1 MVGGALVIAA
11 GLLSPAPGNAELPT
25 VCAPCTASGATVTWA
40 QPGSK
45 SRYIVEGAEAF
56 VKQALERETFNWR
69 TFNIGPDNKVTF
81 DQPSSSS
88 VALNRIFQNDPSRIY
103 GALKANGQVILIN
116 QNGVMFER
124 GAKVDVNTLIAS
136 TLDITDKARESLD
149 IAGVAR
155 TDLEPAFRNTSGGGA
170 AEVVVKRGASI
181 AAREN
186 GRVILIGGKVENSG
200 EISVSGRGGQALL
213 AAENDEVFLY
223 VDDDPNV
230 RGLAIALTQGGEV
243 TNGGAILADR
253 GNVTLAGL
261 TVNQNGLIRSTTAVD
276 ANGTIRLQARDQSL
290 DPFVLPGSGRF
301 IPPAPV
307 RGGEVNF
314 GADSVTTV
322 VPLVDNPATVIDS
335 QPTFQSQVSV
345 DAKDITLA
353 GGAKINVPAGKV
365 TMTAKAFSD
374 FESSVDGS
382 ITIDRG
388 ASVDVSGLDNIEVSV
403 ARNFPEQEVRRNEL
417 ADSPAQRDGPLFGEV
432 VRFDLRKPLPSIV
445 NVDAAVSNIGRSV
458 AERSTVGGEIVL
470 QAADRIDIAQ
480 GALLDV
486 SGGSLNVLGAFVA
499 STKLIQEGRIIDI
512 SDASPSIRY
521 DAVLGDN
528 EFTHAKWG
536 PDTTEYFSSF
546 GAAQTTTT
554 AGFEQGYREG
564 KDAGSLS
571 IIAPQFSVNGTL
583 LATTTRGRLQ
593 RLESG
598 DSAGTIRPFDELPRG
613 GQLALLSSTLEQN
626 LTVDSDGF
634 GFIER
639 GFTDFS
645 LALNEFVLGQ
655 DAIWDIPEGGSVA
668 IRAADSVLI
677 EGSVVAPG
685 GTVEFLVNPEAD
697 GIEKL
702 QDEVGSIT
710 LGASARIDLEGGWV
724 VDDVLMTQRY
734 VSVPEIIDGGSF
746 SADVVGDLAIRRGAF
761 VDVGGGGVSDLS
773 GNIRAGDGGEV
784 NLSAAT
790 FLLTPAT
797 VDLLDSSL
805 AIVEGQFEGYTFPGA
820 AAGSR
825 FSLTAPG
832 IDLGGVA
839 EFAPVTG
846 TVPIDAALLS
856 DFGFH
861 DFTFASN
868 ERVIR
873 IGADTSIDVTAKN
886 LVVPTTGAS
895 AGFELP
901 PTGTDID
908 EFAVAKLF
916 DPSMRTPTSLTLDS
930 HQVFTVTS
938 GPSAPNAALRVPA
951 SSRLAVDY
959 GGSVALGNDGSI
971 IVSGEI
977 TARGGDVTLGLSP
990 VGDFGY
996 LPDLGIWFE
1005 PGSRVDVSGAVLPTT
1020 VDALGRVDNVV
1031 RIDGGS
1037 VDVNAGT
1044 GYIIGMPGSI
1054 IDVSGATG
1062 TVTATVSGAGMGQ
1075 PATRNFLVGSNAG
1088 SVSLVSGVGIHFFS
1102 QLDGSAERTLGANG
1116 GSLTIALDGNLRP
1129 TNQVISAPSLE
1140 FPATVVD
1147 GVEELKV
1154 QLGAAQFRDGIR
1166 TAQALPDELF
1176 DVASFSLDNY
1186 VQGDFDELHLRSS
1199 PNLVQK
1205 DPSALALR
1213 GSDDPLMES
1222 VVELVG
1228 NGSIDVGRVLTLDAP
1243 VVQSAGGRLH
1253 ISADY
1258 LKIGFDET
1266 DFVTSDTPVPTGGTD
1281 PAIKYF
1287 SAEPGTGAAVFAAE
1301 FIDFEGFTAFHGFG
1315 PSGDTTASPLQFSSA
1330 GDIRFRGVRA
1340 PVDVALE
1347 PQGALITAADLL
1359 LEGRRIYASTL
1370 TDFLLANVAE
1380 GGTITFGKRG
1390 SDAVDAPL
1398 SAGSSITVQADT
1410 IVQGGRL
1417 YAPIGTIALEAAAE
1431 VRLAGDSLT
1440 SVTGLGASILFGRIQ
1455 VEDWVFPYNDAGGL
1469 TRVFEAD
1476 PDSVFGVPPEKRI
1489 TLTADGRDVDDQP
1502 IGTIDIEPG
1511 ALIDVRGGGS
1521 LLATEFLPGP
1531 LGKTN
1536 LLDASV
1542 QNGSFALLPTSGDVI
1557 TPIDP
1562 LESAFEF
1569 GALGQIEIREG
1580 GDSGLLPG
1588 TYAILPPRY
1597 ALLPGA
1603 VLLTPVDVSA
1613 ANALIAANPTRT
1625 ADGFPLVTG
1634 DVRELGQH
1642 SSDLDTRYF
1651 QVENGAQVRNRAEYR
1666 EIGADEFFATR
1677 ALDGDFS
1684 APLLPRDSG
1693 ALSISTNATLRLG
1706 GTIVEEINLAGIGSR
1721 VDIGVKQAAIG
1732 NSAADFVGAP
1742 GEVFLDA
1749 RGLEALNADSIL
1761 IGGIRSTTSE
1771 VSLIENVTADS
1782 ISVLAGTSI
1791 MLPEILFAAND
1802 SITVESGASIQG
1814 VGRKSSGAARLEL
1827 EGDGAML
1834 LSSAGDLP
1842 EYTRVGASAASSA
1855 FLSVGAGASLFGD
1868 GALIVDSSGG
1878 ASLDGA
1884 RIAVGA
1890 LAGLHLGARRI
1901 NLGNAPADSSALR
1914 LDSGQLATLAG
1925 GQSDDTSIE
1934 TLRLV
1939 SATTID
1945 FYAGAQ
1951 LDSLNLSFDAAG
1963 FRNAGGVGSVRIAA
1977 RNVQISNTAGNVD
1990 PGTTPASGE
1999 LNIAA
2004 SEALTF
2010 GFTGMPDPT
2019 ATDDGD
2025 FDIHGF
2031 DVVRLRAP
2039 DLRGEENHR
2048 LEVNDGS
2055 LLVATDL
2062 ITAASGTDFELLSAG
2077 RFELS
2082 RYTQDSAA
2090 TPDRRQHLGARI
2102 SLGGADVSIASS
2114 ILAPG
2119 GLIDIEARTGDV
2131 LLREFSLLD
2140 AAGIDAIANDP
2151 GTGNTPGGIVSIESL
2166 AGDVSLENNARIDVS
2181 AGAGQFYVS
2190 SGIIDVRASGGS
2202 VSLDPGSTLAA
2213 HATLPELGGSA
2224 RFDIGDFA
2232 PGMTFSAFGKQLT
2245 DGGFTREITL
2255 RQRTGDLLIAGSDR
2269 LEAREI
2275 RLVTDQG
2282 DLTIAGTLLADGFEA
2297 GSITAIAGGDL
2308 VINPTANL
2316 SARATGG
2323 FLSSDNP
2330 ASLSIYDDGFRGGTI
2345 ALTSAGGSIDF
2356 VASASAQATL
2366 DVAGTEATAAGK
2378 LVPDA
2383 SGSIRLTAPRTD
2395 THGAALGSTV
2405 AGGAFESGR
2414 IEATVNGAATIDVV
2428 ANKVYDASAASAVE
2442 AEAKLVAQT
2451 FSGSG
2456 IAGTPARVMPGV
2468 EIRATGDIASIHA
2481 LGVTYASPSVF
2492 FPGGIFDETTVV
2504 PGVLT
2509 FRSAGDITVT
2519 ADLVDGKVLEFTYFS
2534 EIAGDSD
2541 TWTYEFVSGAD
2552 LDSAD
2557 PLAVIDGDGDFT
2569 LRPNV
2574 DIWTGTGDIVIRSG
2588 GDFIQQSGATIVSIG
2603 RHEDLVNYQGAYSGS
2618 VFGWGRDASYPDGG
2632 GDIDIRVAGDIDIAT
2647 SNQTIK
2653 SYTNYL
2659 GTIADTVGV
2668 NAPRAWNANLGA
2680 LKQNIVSLAG
2690 GGIRIDSGGDLN
2702 GGQFTMAT
2710 IGRQEG
2716 DATLGAGGTFVDVVT
2731 DEVNELG
2738 GGTIEINSRGDISD
2752 VDITV
2757 IRGNARVR
2765 SFGRIGLNDAG
2776 AGSSS
2781 PKLFI
2786 GDAVVDL
2793 EAARGITLGTVVDPT
2808 TTVTGAANPKP
2819 TGIGSFD
2826 TDFLTMTRNSGL
2838 FGVTSSGDIV
2848 LANQSVAESGV
2859 STLFPSLINLY
2870 PGSLDLV
2877 AASGDLVIS
2886 RSMSL
2891 FPTAS
2896 GTIRLIADGQLG
2908 APSLENSVS
2917 QIKQFEGDPAA
2928 LVTRDLQSFVGN
2940 SSALLGLDV
2949 LGLSPL
2955 HQFDIEPNLLSARN
2969 GDIRNLRIESAE
2981 TVLITAGRD
2990 VTRVSAIAKH
3000 ANEGDTSLIRAGR
3013 DIVQATVRN
3022 PVTGGVTQASSTIY
3036 SFAGPGEFSFIAGR
3050 DIDLG
3055 TSSGIVTNGNENDP
3069 RLPGGAG
3076 SINLLAGIADTGALS
3091 AFVAA
3096 FSDAY
3101 ASALQR
3107 YLAAQ
3112 VGYGR
3117 TLASGMSPAQQF
3129 ASLDTKDQVRFAA
3142 EILFDQL
3149 RQSGVAASSP
3159 DSGQFEDYSQ
3169 GFTAIETF
3177 FPGMD
3182 YDGDVRTPLSTVQTR
3197 EGGSIR
3203 VLAPGGI
3210 VDAGLTATEGVGGT
3224 GSFKSD
3230 NQLGFIVFREGD
3242 INAFVHDDFNV
3253 NSTRVFAQQGGDILI
3268 WSSTGDIDAGRGA
3281 KSAATIDVPAPSFD
3295 AFGNFLDKPPL
3306 QVVGSGIR
3314 NFAPSDIE
3322 PGTLYLFAPRGI
3334 IDAGDAGIGS
3344 AGNIVIGATEVIGAD
3359 NIDIGGVSIGVPA
3372 GDTGGIAAGLTS
3384 VGDAA
3389 ASATRATEQQ
3399 QAQAA
3404 QQAAAGSESF
3414 DTAALSIIQVE
3425 VLGFGT

>member
-1 MVGGALVIAA
+1 M
-11 GLLSPAPGNAELPT
+11 SPATGNAELPT
-25 VCAPCTASGATVTWA
+25 VCAPCATSGATVTWA

-136 TLDITDKARESLD
+136 TLDISDKARESLD

-155 TDLEPAFRNTSGGGA
+155 TDLEPAFRNTSGGDA
-170 AEVVVKRGASI
+170 ADVVVKRGASI

-213 AAENDEVFLY
+213 AAEHDEVFLY

-307 RGGEVNF
+307 RGGAVNF

-322 VPLVDNPATVIDS
+322 APLVDNPATVIDS
-335 QPTFQSQVSV
+335 QPTFQSQVAV

-353 GGAKINVPAGKV
+353 GGAKIDVPAGKV
-365 TMTAKAFSD
+365 TLTAKAFSD
-374 FESSVDGS
+374 IESSVEGS
-382 ITIDRG
+382 ITMNRG
-388 ASVDVSGLDNIEVSV
+388 ASIDVSGLDDIEVSV

-458 AERSTVGGEIVL
+458 AERSTPGGEIVL

-536 PDTTEYFSSF
+536 PETTEYFSSF
-546 GAAQTTTT
+546 GAAQST
-554 AGFEQGYREG
+554 AVSGFEQGYREG

-598 DSAGTIRPFDELPRG
+598 DSVGTSRPFDELPRG

-626 LTVDSDGF
+626 LTVGNNGF
-634 GFIER
+634 DFIER

-655 DAIWDIPEGGSVA
+655 DAIWNIPEGGSVA

-685 GTVEFLVNPEAD
+685 GTVELLVNPEAD

-710 LGASARIDLEGGWV
+710 LGAGARIDLEGRWV

-734 VSVPEIIDGGSF
+734 ASVPEIIDGGSF
-746 SADVVGDLAIRRGAF
+746 SADVVGNLAILGGAF

-805 AIVEGQFEGYTFPGA
+805 AIVAGHFEGYTFPGA

-839 EFAPVTG
+839 EFAPAAG

-886 LVVPTTGAS
+886 LVVPAIGSRSGSS

-908 EFAVAKLF
+908 EFTVAQLL

-938 GPSAPNAALRVPA
+938 GASAPNEALRVPA
-951 SSRLAVDY
+951 TTRIAVDY
-959 GGSVALGNDGSI
+959 GGSVAFSNDGSI
-971 IVSGEI
+971 IVGGEI
-977 TARGGDVTLGLSP
+977 AARGGEVTLGLSP
-990 VGDFGY
+990 VSDFGY
-996 LPDLGIWFE
+996 LPELGIWFE
-1005 PGSRVDVSGAVLPTT
+1005 PGSRIDVSGAVLPST
-1020 VDALGRVDNVV
+1020 VDALGRVDSVV

-1037 VDVNAGT
+1037 VDVNAGA

-1062 TVTATVSGAGMGQ
+1062 TVTTTVSGAGMGQ
-1075 PATRNFLVGSNAG
+1075 PATRDIVVASNAG
-1088 SVSLVSGVGIHFFS
+1088 SVSLLSAAGIHFFS

-1147 GVEELKV
+1147 GVEELTV
-1154 QLGAAQFRDGIR
+1154 QLGAAQFRDEIR

-1186 VQGDFDELHLRSS
+1186 VQGGFDELHLRSS

-1228 NGSIDVGRVLTLDAP
+1228 NGNIDVGRVLTLDAP
-1243 VVQSAGGRLH
+1243 VVQSDGGRLE
-1253 ISADY
+1253 INADY

-1266 DFVTSDTPVPTGGTD
+1266 NFVTSDTPVPTGGTD

-1287 SAEPGTGAAVFAAE
+1287 SAEPGTGAAVFTAE
-1301 FIDFEGFTAFHGFG
+1301 FIDFEGFTTFHGFG
-1315 PSGDTTASPLQFSSA
+1315 SGADATAPPLQFSSA
-1330 GDIRFRGVRA
+1330 GDVRFRGVRA

-1347 PQGALITAADLL
+1347 PQGALITAADVL

-1370 TDFLLANVAE
+1370 TDFVLANVAE
-1380 GGTITFGKRG
+1380 GGAITFGKRG
-1390 SDAVDAPL
+1390 SDAVAAPL
-1398 SAGSSITVQADT
+1398 SAGSSITVRADT

-1440 SVTGLGASILFGRIQ
+1440 SVTGLGAAILFGRIQ

-1469 TRVFEAD
+1469 TRVFEAA

-1489 TLTADGRDVDDQP
+1489 TLTADGRDVADQP

-1511 ALIDVRGGGS
+1511 ALIDVRGGGT

-1536 LLDASV
+1536 LLDASLH
-1542 QNGSFALLPTSGDVI
+1542 NGSFALLPASGDVI

-1569 GALGQIEIREG
+1569 GALGQIEIRDG
-1580 GDSGLLPG
+1580 GNSGLLPG

-1613 ANALIAANPTRT
+1613 ATSLIAANPTRT

-1634 DVRELGQH
+1634 DVRELGQRGAE
-1642 SSDLDTRYF
+1642 LDTRYF
-1651 QVENGAQVRNRAEYR
+1651 QVENGRQLRNRAEYR
-1666 EIGADEFFATR
+1666 ELGADEFFSTR

-1721 VDIGVKQAAIG
+1721 VDIGVKQAVIG
-1732 NSAADFVGAP
+1732 NSAADFVAAP

-1771 VSLIENVTADS
+1771 VSQIENVTADS
-1782 ISVLAGTSI
+1782 INVLAGTSI

-1802 SITVESGASIQG
+1802 SITVESGASIRG
-1814 VGRKSSGAARLEL
+1814 VGRKSSGSARLEL

-1842 EYTRVGASAASSA
+1842 EYTRIGASAGSTA

-1884 RIAVGA
+1884 RVAVGA

-1925 GQSDDTSIE
+1925 GQSDDTRIE

-1963 FRNAGGVGSVRIAA
+1963 FSNAGGVGSVRVAA

-1990 PGTTPASGE
+1990 TGTTPASGE

-2004 SEALTF
+2004 SEGLTF
-2010 GFTGMPDPT
+2010 GFTGMLDPA

-2039 DLRGEENHR
+2039 ELRGEENHR

-2062 ITAASGTDFELLSAG
+2062 ITAASGTDLELLSAG

-2082 RYTQDSAA
+2082 RYTQGLAA

-2119 GLIDIEARTGDV
+2119 GLIDIEARTGDL

-2140 AAGIDAIANDP
+2140 AAGIDAIAGDP

-2181 AGAGQFYVS
+2181 AGAGQFHVS
-2190 SGIIDVRASGGS
+2190 SGIVDVRASGGS
-2202 VSLDPGSTLAA
+2202 LSLDPGSTLAA

-2232 PGMTFSAFGKQLT
+2232 PGTTFSAFGKQLT
-2245 DGGFTREITL
+2245 DGGFTRENTL
-2255 RQRTGDLLIAGSDR
+2255 RQRLGDLLLAGSDR

-2330 ASLSIYDDGFRGGTI
+2330 ALYDDGFRGGSI
-2345 ALTSAGGSIDF
+2345 ALTSAGGTIDF

-2366 DVAGTEATAAGK
+2366 DVAGTVATAAGA
-2378 LVPDA
+2378 LAPDA
-2383 SGSIRLTAPRTD
+2383 SGSVRLTAPRTG

-2414 IEATVNGAATIDVV
+2414 IEAAINGAGTIDVV
-2428 ANKVYDASAASAVE
+2428 ANKVYDASAASTVE
-2442 AEAKLVAQT
+2442 AEAKLVTQT

-2456 IAGTPARVMPGV
+2456 IAGTTTRIMPGV
-2468 EIRATGDIASIHA
+2468 EIRSSGDIASIHA

-2509 FRSAGDITVT
+2509 WRSAGDMTVT

-2541 TWTYEFVSGAD
+2541 TWTYQFVSGAD

-2588 GDFIQQSGATIVSIG
+2588 GDFIQQTGATIASIG

-2618 VFGWGRDASYPDGG
+2618 VFGWGRNASYPDGG
-2632 GDIDIRVAGDIDIAT
+2632 GDIDIRIAGDIDIAT
-2647 SNQTIK
+2647 SNQTVK
-2653 SYTNYL
+2653 NYTNYL

-2668 NAPRAWNANLGA
+2668 NAPRAWNVNLGGI
-2680 LKQNIVSLAG
+2680 KQNVVSLAG
-2690 GGIRIDSGGDLN
+2690 GAIRIESGGDLN

-2738 GGTIEINSRGDISD
+2738 GGPIEITSRGNISD

-2765 SFGRIGLNDAG
+2765 SFGSIGLNDAG
-2776 AGSSS
+2776 AVSSN
-2781 PKLFI
+2781 PRLFI

-2819 TGIGSFD
+2819 TSIGSFD
-2826 TDFLTMTRNSGL
+2826 TDFLSMTRNSAL
-2838 FGVTSSGDIV
+2838 FGVASAGDIV
-2848 LANQSVAESGV
+2848 LTNQSVAESGV

-2877 AASGDLVIS
+2877 AASGDLVIR

-2891 FPTAS
+2891 FPTANGS
-2896 GTIRLIADGQLG
+2896 IRLIADGQLG

-2949 LGLSPL
+2949 PGLSPL

-2969 GDIRNLRIESAE
+2969 GDIRNLRFESAE

-3000 ANEGDTSLIRAGR
+3000 ANAGDTSLISAGR

-3022 PVTGGVTQASSTIY
+3022 PVTGGVTQAASTIY

-3076 SINLLAGIADTGALS
+3076 SINLLAGITDTGGLS

-3096 FSDAY
+3096 YSDAY
-3101 ASALQR
+3101 ASALQN
-3107 YLAAQ
+3107 YLAQQ
-3112 VGYGR
+3112 VDHGR
-3117 TLASGMSPAQQF
+3117 TVATGVTPAQQF

-3142 EILFDQL
+3142 EVLFDQL
-3149 RQSGVAASSP
+3149 RQSGVAASTP

-3169 GFTAIETF
+3169 GFTAIETL
-3177 FPGMD
+3177 FPGMN

-3404 QQAAAGSESF
+3404 QQAAAGTESF
-3414 DTAALSIIQVE
+3414 DTASLSIIQVE

>member
-1 MVGGALVIAA
+1 MIAA
-11 GLLSPAPGNAELPT
+11 GLLSPATGNAELPT

-136 TLDITDKARESLD
+136 TLDISDKARESLD

-155 TDLEPAFRNTSGGGA
+155 TDLEPAFRNTSGGDA
-170 AEVVVKRGASI
+170 ADVVVKRGASI

-213 AAENDEVFLY
+213 AAEHDEVFLY

-322 VPLVDNPATVIDS
+322 APLVDNPATVIDS
-335 QPTFQSQVSV
+335 QPTFQSQVAV

-353 GGAKINVPAGKV
+353 GGAKIDVPAGKV
-365 TMTAKAFSD
+365 TLTAKAFSD
-374 FESSVDGS
+374 IESSVEGS
-382 ITIDRG
+382 ITMNRG
-388 ASVDVSGLDNIEVSV
+388 ASIDVSGLDDIEVSV

-458 AERSTVGGEIVL
+458 AERSTPGGEIVL

-536 PDTTEYFSSF
+536 PETTEYFSSF
-546 GAAQTTTT
+546 GAAQST
-554 AGFEQGYREG
+554 ATSGFEQGYREG

-598 DSAGTIRPFDELPRG
+598 DSVGTSRPFDELPRG

-626 LTVDSDGF
+626 LTVGNNGF
-634 GFIER
+634 DFIER

-655 DAIWDIPEGGSVA
+655 DAIWNIPEGGSVA

-685 GTVEFLVNPEAD
+685 GTVELLVNPEAD

-710 LGASARIDLEGGWV
+710 LGAGARIDLEGRWV

-734 VSVPEIIDGGSF
+734 ASVPEIIDGGSF
-746 SADVVGDLAIRRGAF
+746 SADVVGNLAILGGAF

-784 NLSAAT
+784 NLGAAT

-805 AIVEGQFEGYTFPGA
+805 AIVAGHFEGYTFPGA

-839 EFAPVTG
+839 EFAPAAG

-886 LVVPTTGAS
+886 LVVPAIGSRSGSS

-908 EFAVAKLF
+908 GFAVAQLL

-938 GPSAPNAALRVPA
+938 GASAPNEALRVPA
-951 SSRLAVDY
+951 TTRIAVDY
-959 GGSVALGNDGSI
+959 GGSVAFSNDGSI
-971 IVSGEI
+971 IVGGEI
-977 TARGGDVTLGLSP
+977 AARGGEVTLGLSP
-990 VGDFGY
+990 VSDFGY
-996 LPDLGIWFE
+996 LPELGIWFE
-1005 PGSRVDVSGAVLPTT
+1005 PGSRIDVSGAVLPST
-1020 VDALGRVDNVV
+1020 VDALGRVDSVV

-1037 VDVNAGT
+1037 VDVNAGA

-1062 TVTATVSGAGMGQ
+1062 TVTTTVSGAGMGQ
-1075 PATRNFLVGSNAG
+1075 PATRDIVVASNAG
-1088 SVSLVSGVGIHFFS
+1088 SVSLLSAAGIHFFS

-1147 GVEELKV
+1147 GVEELTV

-1186 VQGDFDELHLRSS
+1186 VQGGFDELHLRSS

-1228 NGSIDVGRVLTLDAP
+1228 NGNIDVGRVLTLDAP
-1243 VVQSAGGRLH
+1243 VVQSDGGRLE
-1253 ISADY
+1253 INADY

-1266 DFVTSDTPVPTGGTD
+1266 NFVTSDTPVPTGGTD

-1287 SAEPGTGAAVFAAE
+1287 SAEPGTGAAVFTAE
-1301 FIDFEGFTAFHGFG
+1301 FIDFEGFTTFHGFG
-1315 PSGDTTASPLQFSSA
+1315 SGADATAPPLQFSSA
-1330 GDIRFRGVRA
+1330 GDVRFRGVRA

-1347 PQGALITAADLL
+1347 PQGALITVADVL

-1380 GGTITFGKRG
+1380 GGAITFGKRG
-1390 SDAVDAPL
+1390 SDAVAAPL

-1440 SVTGLGASILFGRIQ
+1440 SVTGLGAAILFGRIQ

-1469 TRVFEAD
+1469 TRVFEAA

-1489 TLTADGRDVDDQP
+1489 TLTADGRDVADQP

-1511 ALIDVRGGGS
+1511 ALIDVRGGGT

-1536 LLDASV
+1536 LLDASLH
-1542 QNGSFALLPTSGDVI
+1542 NGSFALLPASGDVI

-1569 GALGQIEIREG
+1569 GALGQIEIRDG
-1580 GDSGLLPG
+1580 GNSGLLPG

-1613 ANALIAANPTRT
+1613 ATSLIAANPTRT

-1634 DVRELGQH
+1634 DVRELGQRGAE
-1642 SSDLDTRYF
+1642 LDTRYF
-1651 QVENGAQVRNRAEYR
+1651 QVENGRQLRNRAEYR
-1666 EIGADEFFATR
+1666 ELGADEFFSTR

-1721 VDIGVKQAAIG
+1721 VDIGVKQAVIG
-1732 NSAADFVGAP
+1732 NSAADFVAAP

-1771 VSLIENVTADS
+1771 VSQIENVTADS
-1782 ISVLAGTSI
+1782 INVLAGTSI

-1802 SITVESGASIQG
+1802 SITVESGASIRG
-1814 VGRKSSGAARLEL
+1814 VGRKSSGSARLEL

-1842 EYTRVGASAASSA
+1842 EYTRIGASAGSTA

-1884 RIAVGA
+1884 RVAVGA

-1925 GQSDDTSIE
+1925 GQSDDTRIE

-1963 FRNAGGVGSVRIAA
+1963 FSNAGGVGSVRVAA

-1990 PGTTPASGE
+1990 TGTTPASGE

-2004 SEALTF
+2004 SEDLTF
-2010 GFTGMPDPT
+2010 GFTGMLDPA

-2039 DLRGEENHR
+2039 ELRGEENHR

-2062 ITAASGTDFELLSAG
+2062 ITAASGTDLELLSAG

-2082 RYTQDSAA
+2082 RYTLGLVA

-2119 GLIDIEARTGDV
+2119 GLIDIEARTGDL

-2140 AAGIDAIANDP
+2140 AAGIDAIAGDP

-2181 AGAGQFYVS
+2181 AGAGQFHVS
-2190 SGIIDVRASGGS
+2190 SGIVDVRASGGS
-2202 VSLDPGSTLAA
+2202 LSLDPGTTLAA

-2232 PGMTFSAFGKQLT
+2232 PGTTFSAFGKQLT
-2245 DGGFTREITL
+2245 DGGFTRENTL
-2255 RQRTGDLLIAGSDR
+2255 RQRLGDLLIAGSDR

-2316 SARATGG
+2316 SARASGG

-2330 ASLSIYDDGFRGGTI
+2330 ALYDDGFRGGSI
-2345 ALTSAGGSIDF
+2345 ALTSAGGTIDF

-2366 DVAGTEATAAGK
+2366 DVAGTVATAAGA
-2378 LVPDA
+2378 LAPDA
-2383 SGSIRLTAPRTD
+2383 SGSVRLTAPRTG

-2414 IEATVNGAATIDVV
+2414 IEAAINGAGTIDVV
-2428 ANKVYDASAASAVE
+2428 ANKVYDASAASTVE
-2442 AEAKLVAQT
+2442 AEAKLVTQT

-2456 IAGTPARVMPGV
+2456 IAGTTTRIMPGV
-2468 EIRATGDIASIHA
+2468 EIRSSGDIASIHA

-2509 FRSAGDITVT
+2509 WRSAGDMTVT

-2541 TWTYEFVSGAD
+2541 TWTYQFVSGAD

-2588 GDFIQQSGATIVSIG
+2588 GDFIQQTGATIASIG

-2618 VFGWGRDASYPDGG
+2618 VFGWGRNASYPDGG
-2632 GDIDIRVAGDIDIAT
+2632 GDIDIRIAGDIDIAT
-2647 SNQTIK
+2647 SNQTVK
-2653 SYTNYL
+2653 NYTNYL

-2668 NAPRAWNANLGA
+2668 NAPRAWNVNLGGI
-2680 LKQNIVSLAG
+2680 KQNVVSLAG
-2690 GGIRIDSGGDLN
+2690 GAIRIESGGDLN

-2738 GGTIEINSRGDISD
+2738 GGPIEITSRGNISD

-2765 SFGRIGLNDAG
+2765 SFGSIGLNDAG
-2776 AGSSS
+2776 AVSSN
-2781 PKLFI
+2781 PRLFI

-2819 TGIGSFD
+2819 TSIGSFD
-2826 TDFLTMTRNSGL
+2826 TDFLSMTRNSAL
-2838 FGVTSSGDIV
+2838 FGVASAGDIV
-2848 LANQSVAESGV
+2848 LTNQSVAESGV

-2877 AASGDLVIS
+2877 AASGDLVIR

-2891 FPTAS
+2891 FPTANGS
-2896 GTIRLIADGQLG
+2896 IRLIADGQLG

-2949 LGLSPL
+2949 PGLSPL

-2969 GDIRNLRIESAE
+2969 GDIRNLRFESAE

-3000 ANEGDTSLIRAGR
+3000 ANAGDTSLISAGR

-3022 PVTGGVTQASSTIY
+3022 PVTGGVTQAASTIY

-3076 SINLLAGIADTGALS
+3076 SINLLAGITDTGGLS

-3096 FSDAY
+3096 YSDAY
-3101 ASALQR
+3101 ASALQN
-3107 YLAAQ
+3107 YLAQQ
-3112 VGYGR
+3112 VDHGR
-3117 TLASGMSPAQQF
+3117 TVATGVTPAQQF

-3142 EILFDQL
+3142 EVLFDQL
-3149 RQSGVAASSP
+3149 RQSGVAASTP

-3169 GFTAIETF
+3169 GFTAIETL
-3177 FPGMD
+3177 FPGMN

-3404 QQAAAGSESF
+3404 QQAAAGTESF
-3414 DTAALSIIQVE
+3414 DTASLSIIQVE

>member
-1 MVGGALVIAA
+1 M
-11 GLLSPAPGNAELPT
+11 SPAPGNAELPT

-45 SRYIVEGAEAF
+45 SRYIVDGAEAF

-155 TDLEPAFRNTSGGGA
+155 TDLDPAFRNTSGGDA
-170 AEVVVKRGASI
+170 ADVVVKRGASI
-181 AAREN
+181 TAREN

-230 RGLAIALTQGGEV
+230 RGLAIALTEGGEV

-322 VPLVDNPATVIDS
+322 TPLVDNPATVIDS

-365 TMTAKAFSD
+365 TLTAKAFSD
-374 FESSVDGS
+374 LESSVEGS
-382 ITIDRG
+382 ITMNRG

-417 ADSPAQRDGPLFGEV
+417 ADSPTQRDGPLFGEV

-445 NVDAAVSNIGRSV
+445 NVDAAVSNVGRSV
-458 AERSTVGGEIVL
+458 AERSTPGGEIVL

-536 PDTTEYFSSF
+536 PETTEVFSSF

-554 AGFEQGYREG
+554 AGFEQGYLEG

-598 DSAGTIRPFDELPRG
+598 DSVGANRPFDELPRG

-626 LTVDSDGF
+626 LTVGNEGF
-634 GFIER
+634 GFVER
-639 GFTDFS
+639 GFTNFS
-645 LALNEFVLGQ
+645 LALNEFVLAE
-655 DAIWDIPEGGSVA
+655 DASWNIPEGGSVA

-677 EGSVVAPG
+677 EGRIIAPG
-685 GTVEFLVNPEAD
+685 GAVELLVNPEAE
-697 GIEKL
+697 GIEKV

-724 VDDVLMTQRY
+724 VDDVLMAQRY

-746 SADVVGDLAIRRGAF
+746 SADVVGNLAVHSGAF
-761 VDVGGGGVSDLS
+761 VDVGGGGAADLS

-805 AIVEGQFEGYTFPGA
+805 AIVEGHFEGYTFPGA

-861 DFTFASN
+861 DFSFSSN

-873 IGADTSIDVTAKN
+873 IGADTSIDITAKN
-886 LVVPTTGAS
+886 LVVPAIGSRSGST
-895 AGFELP
+895 AGFDLP
-901 PTGTDID
+901 LTGTDID
-908 EFAVAKLF
+908 EFAVAKLL

-938 GPSAPNAALRVPA
+938 GASAPNAALHVPA
-951 SSRLAVDY
+951 TTRIAVDY
-959 GGSVALGNDGSI
+959 GGRVTLGNDGSI

-977 TARGGDVTLGLSP
+977 AARGGDVTLALSP
-990 VGDFGY
+990 VSDFGY

-1005 PGSRVDVSGAVLPTT
+1005 PGSRIDVSGAVLPTT
-1020 VDALGRVDNVV
+1020 LDARGRVDSVV

-1037 VDVNAGT
+1037 VDVNAGA

-1062 TVTATVSGAGMGQ
+1062 TVTTTVSGAGMGQ
-1075 PATRNFLVGSNAG
+1075 PATRDFVVGSNAG
-1088 SVSLVSGVGIHFFS
+1088 SVSLLSGVGIHFFS

-1140 FPATVVD
+1140 FPAAVVD
-1147 GVEELKV
+1147 GVEELTV

-1176 DVASFSLDNY
+1176 DVASFSIDNY

-1228 NGSIDVGRVLTLDAP
+1228 NGSLDVGRVLTLDAP
-1243 VVQSAGGRLH
+1243 VVQSDGGRLQ

-1287 SAEPGTGAAVFAAE
+1287 SAAPGTGAAVFTAE
-1301 FIDFEGFTAFHGFG
+1301 FIDFEGFTTFHGFG
-1315 PSGDTTASPLQFSSA
+1315 SSGDTTASPLQFSSA

-1390 SDAVDAPL
+1390 SDAVAAPL

-1417 YAPIGTIALEAAAE
+1417 YASIGTIALEAEAE

-1476 PDSVFGVPPEKRI
+1476 PDSAFGVPPEKRI
-1489 TLTADGRDVDDQP
+1489 TLTADGRDLADQP

-1542 QNGSFALLPTSGDVI
+1542 HNGSFALLPASGDVI

-1569 GALGQIEIREG
+1569 GALGQIEIRDG
-1580 GDSGLLPG
+1580 GDSGLPPG

-1613 ANALIAANPTRT
+1613 GKSLIATNPTRT

-1634 DVRELGQH
+1634 DVRELGQQ
-1642 SSDLDTRYF
+1642 SSDFDSRYF
-1651 QVENGAQVRNRAEYR
+1651 QVENGAQLRNRAEYR
-1666 EIGADEFFATR
+1666 EIGADEFFSMR

-1721 VDIGVKQAAIG
+1721 VDIGVKQAVIG
-1732 NSAADFVGAP
+1732 NSAADFVAAP

-1802 SITVESGASIQG
+1802 SITVESDASIRG
-1814 VGRKSSGAARLEL
+1814 VGRKSSGSARLEL

-1842 EYTRVGASAASSA
+1842 EYTRIGASAGSTA

-1884 RIAVGA
+1884 RVAVGA

-1914 LDSGQLATLAG
+1914 LDSGQLAALAG
-1925 GQSDDTSIE
+1925 GQTDDTRIE

-1945 FYAGAQ
+1945 FYAGAA

-1963 FRNAGGVGSVRIAA
+1963 FRNAGGVGSVRVAA
-1977 RNVQISNTAGNVD
+1977 RNVQISNTAGYTD

-2010 GFTGMPDPT
+2010 GLTGMPDPT

-2031 DVVRLRAP
+2031 GVVRLRAP

-2048 LEVNDGS
+2048 LEVHDGS
-2055 LLVATDL
+2055 LLVAADL
-2062 ITAASGTDFELLSAG
+2062 ITAAGGTDFELLSEG

-2082 RYTQDSAA
+2082 RYTQGLTV

-2119 GLIDIEARTGDV
+2119 GLIDIEARTGD
-2131 LLREFSLLD
+2131 LMLRELSLLD
-2140 AAGIDAIANDP
+2140 AAGIDAVAGDP
-2151 GTGNTPGGIVSIESL
+2151 GTGNTPGGIVTLESL
-2166 AGDVSLENNARIDVS
+2166 VGDVSLEKNARIDVS
-2181 AGAGQFYVS
+2181 AGAGQFHVS
-2190 SGIIDVRASGGS
+2190 SGIVDVRASAGS
-2202 VSLDPGSTLAA
+2202 LSLDPGSTLAA
-2213 HATLPELGGSA
+2213 HGTLPELGGTA

-2232 PGMTFSAFGKQLT
+2232 PGTTFSAFGKHLT
-2245 DGGFTREITL
+2245 EGGFTRENTF
-2255 RQRTGDLLIAGSDR
+2255 RQRLGDLLVAGSDR

-2330 ASLSIYDDGFRGGTI
+2330 AILSIYDDGFRGGSI
-2345 ALTSAGGSIDF
+2345 ALTSAGGTIDF
-2356 VASASAQATL
+2356 VASAGAQATL
-2366 DVAGTEATAAGK
+2366 NVAGTAATAAGQ
-2378 LVPDA
+2378 LVSDA

-2395 THGAALGSTV
+2395 AHGAALGSTV

-2414 IEATVNGAATIDVV
+2414 IEAAISGAGTIDVV
-2428 ANKVYDASAASAVE
+2428 ANKVYDASAAGAVE

-2456 IAGTPARVMPGV
+2456 IADTPARVMPGV

-2541 TWTYEFVSGAD
+2541 TWTYQFISGAD
-2552 LDSAD
+2552 LGSAD
-2557 PLAVIDGDGDFT
+2557 PFAVIDGDGDFT

-2588 GDFIQQSGATIVSIG
+2588 GNFIQQSGATIASIG

-2618 VFGWGRDASYPDGG
+2618 VFGWGRNASYPDGG

-2647 SNQTIK
+2647 SNQTVK

-2659 GTIADTVGV
+2659 GTISTAVGV
-2668 NAPRAWNANLGA
+2668 NAPRAWNVNLGA
-2680 LKQNIVSLAG
+2680 LKQNVVSLAG
-2690 GGIRIDSGGDLN
+2690 GGIRIESGGELN

-2716 DATLGAGGTFVDVVT
+2716 DATLGAGGTFVDVVS

-2738 GGTIEINSRGDISD
+2738 GGPIEITSRGDISD

-2765 SFGRIGLNDAG
+2765 SFGSIGLNDAG
-2776 AGSSS
+2776 AVSSN
-2781 PKLFI
+2781 PRLFI
-2786 GDAVVDL
+2786 GDAAVDL
-2793 EAARGITLGTVVDPT
+2793 EAARGIMLGTVVDPT
-2808 TTVTGAANPKP
+2808 TTVTGASNPKP
-2819 TGIGSFD
+2819 TSIGSFD
-2826 TDFLTMTRNSGL
+2826 TDFLSMTRNSAL
-2838 FGVTSSGDIV
+2838 FGVASSGDIV

-2981 TVLITAGRD
+2981 TVLLVAGRD
-2990 VTRVSAIAKH
+2990 ITRVSTIAKH
-3000 ANEGDTSLIRAGR
+3000 ANEGDTSLVSAGR

-3076 SINLLAGIADTGALS
+3076 SVNLLAGIADTGGLS

-3096 FSDAY
+3096 YSDTY
-3101 ASALQR
+3101 ASALQTN
-3107 YLAAQ
+3107 LAAQ
-3112 VGYGR
+3112 VDHGR
-3117 TLASGMSPAQQF
+3117 TIPTGMSPAQQF

-3142 EILFDQL
+3142 EVLFDQL
-3149 RQSGVAASSP
+3149 QQSGVAASSP

-3169 GFTAIETF
+3169 GFSAIETF
-3177 FPGMD
+3177 FPGMN

-3224 GSFKSD
+3224 GNFKSD

-3389 ASATRATEQQ
+3389 ANATRATEQQ
-3399 QAQAA
+3399 QSQAA
-3404 QQAAAGSESF
+3404 QQAAAGAESF